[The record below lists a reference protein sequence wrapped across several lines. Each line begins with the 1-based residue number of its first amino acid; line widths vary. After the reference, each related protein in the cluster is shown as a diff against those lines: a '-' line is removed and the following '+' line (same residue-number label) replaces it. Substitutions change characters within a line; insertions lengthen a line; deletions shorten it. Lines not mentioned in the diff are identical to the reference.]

1 MPSAGR
7 ARHDDGVA
15 ADLLWDDVRELFDP
29 DLMGSLPDACVPHTS
44 VTDWQALLDLVVARG
59 WRFEYSEGETIL
71 PLPTAAAIL
80 AREPNSECPALRVW
94 PSAHMLMIFP
104 FDTAEEIGFVLDL
117 REIQGQERL
126 DEFCRFF
133 RAVGR
138 HLGKPV
144 LMDGEMGSP
153 AEHPVLGFLT
163 ETDRVVVIDP
173 PPAS

>member
-7 ARHDDGVA
+7 VRHDDRVA

-44 VTDWQALLDLVVARG
+44 VTDWQALLDLVVVRG
-59 WRFEYSEGETIL
+59 WRFEYSEGETVL
-71 PLPTAAAIL
+71 PSPTAAEIL
-80 AREPNSECPALRVW
+80 ARKPDSGCPALRVW
-94 PSAHMLMIFP
+94 PSAHMLMIFR
-104 FDTAEEIGFVLDL
+104 FDAAEEIDFDLDL

-126 DEFCRFF
+126 DEFCGFL

-144 LMDGEMGSP
+144 LMDGEMGNP
-153 AEHPVLGFLT
+153 AEHPVLGFFI
-163 ETDRVVVIDP
+163 ETDQVVVIDP
-173 PPAS
+173 PPAR

>member
-1 MPSAGR
+1 
-7 ARHDDGVA
+7 VA
-15 ADLLWDDVRELFDP
+15 ADLNWDDVRELFDP
-29 DLMGSLPDACVPHTS
+29 DLLGSLPDACVPGTS
-44 VTDWQALLDLVVARG
+44 VEDWQALLDLVVARG
-59 WRFEYSEGETIL
+59 WRFEYSVGDTVL

-80 AREPNSECPALRVW
+80 AREPGSDCPALRVW
-94 PSAHMLMIFP
+94 PSAHLLMIFR
-104 FDTAEEIGFVLDL
+104 FDAAEEIDFDLDL

-126 DEFCRFF
+126 DEFCGFL

-163 ETDRVVVIDP
+163 EIDRVVVLDA